1 MLPRA
6 SRAVAAALAR
16 RAAAASSSAASE
28 PIAAAA
34 SVASLPLVWQQQQ
47 QQQQQQPRRALAST
61 AAAAGAATAFA
72 PPPLL
77 RTWRSSSSSSS
88 LLGAPQQ
95 QRRSFAA
102 AAAGGNDADKGAN
115 KEDEG
120 QEQQQQQAAE
130 DGGAEEAQ
138 DASTSKDPEELAR
151 ELAEARQRVAAL
163 TERLQR
169 ALAEAENVRQ
179 RARRELETKAQFA
192 VADLAKQV
200 LDVADNLWR
209 AEEAVPK
216 PVRDAL
222 FGGGGEEEAAAGR
235 EGGGA
240 DASSS
245 LDAARATALLKA
257 LLEGLRATD
266 RGLHELL
273 RKQGI
278 ERYDPMG
285 AAFDPNLH
293 AAMFQVPDAKLAPGT
308 VAAVH
313 RRGYMIRDRV
323 LRAAEVGVAREP

>member
-16 RAAAASSSAASE
+16 RAAASASSCE
-28 PIAAAA
+28 PIA
-34 SVASLPLVWQQQQ
+34 VATLPLVWQQQ
-47 QQQQQQPRRALAST
+47 PSRALTST
-61 AAAAGAATAFA
+61 AAAAAATASV
-72 PPPLL
+72 PPLL
-77 RTWRSSSSSSS
+77 RAWRSSSGSGSGSS
-88 LLGAPQQ
+88 LLCAPPQQ
-95 QRRSFAA
+95 QRSFA
-102 AAAGGNDADKGAN
+102 AAAGGND
-115 KEDEG
+115 KEDAGE
-120 QEQQQQQAAE
+120 QEKQQAAE
-130 DGGAEEAQ
+130 E
-138 DASTSKDPEELAR
+138 DASTTAASKDLEEEEEGLAR
-151 ELAEARQRVAAL
+151 DLAEAKQRAAAL

-216 PVRDAL
+216 DVRDAL
-222 FGGGGEEEAAAGR
+222 FGEEA
-235 EGGGA
+235 GG
-240 DASSS
+240 DASSAAP

-285 AAFDPNLH
+285 ASFDPNLH
-293 AAMFQVPDAKLAPGT
+293 AAMFQVPDGSVAPGT